1 MGERRNIAGGVGA
14 WSARHPKTAILGWL
28 AFVIVALAIG
38 SAVPTGEITD
48 ADRMI
53 GENAEAARILEEAGV
68 VQPASE
74 MVLVQPRAG
83 SSRTDVDQAL
93 EDLVARLGRSAQVE
107 HLVSPLTPAGAGL
120 QSADGHSRL
129 VTFDI
134 VGDPETASE
143 RIDPV
148 IETVRAAAQDHPT
161 VRVEQFG
168 GTSADKALDGVM
180 ENDFQRAELLSLPIT
195 LLVLLLTFGAL
206 VAAVLPLALALTAF
220 VGALGLVGLA
230 SQLLPV
236 DGSARTVMLLIG
248 LAVGVDYSLF
258 YLKREREERAR
269 GASPTEALRV
279 AAATAG
285 RSVLISGLT
294 VMVAMAGMFLTGFA
308 VFTGMG
314 MATILVVMCSVV
326 GSLTVLPALMGVL
339 GDRVERG
346 RLPLRRRRPAR
357 TSSWHRLLDAVL
369 RRPLAAALAAGIA
382 LAALATPALGLDLR
396 NEGVEDLPQ
405 DLPVMQT
412 YQRIRAAFPGGSSP
426 AEVVVRGEDVTAP
439 AMQDA
444 IAQLR
449 RAALDSGRMNEP
461 ITVETS
467 ADGTV
472 AVVSVPLDG
481 DGEDAASTAAL
492 STLRTL
498 AVETVGAV
506 EGTTVKV
513 TGATAE
519 SAAFKDLM
527 RERTPWVFGFVL
539 FLACL
544 LLLASFRSLVVAGT
558 AIVLNLLGVAASY
571 GALVLVFQ
579 HGVGAE
585 LIGLGSTGAVV
596 NWVPLFLFVIL
607 FGLSMD
613 YHVLILSRITEAR
626 ARGLQTT
633 EAIADG
639 IKASAGVV
647 TSAAVIMVCVFL
659 CFVGLSMTSLK
670 QVGLGLA
677 IAVLI
682 DATVVRVVLLPAVM
696 TLLGERNWYL
706 PRWLDRLPAVEHGVP
721 APDPVVPSP
730 TGTSEAQP
738 DDDEER
744 LLPVGGRA
752 SPS

>member
-28 AFVIVALAIG
+28 AFVIVALGIG

-53 GENAEAARILEEAGV
+53 GENAEAAQILEEAGV
-68 VQPASE
+68 VEPASE
-74 MVLVQPRAG
+74 MVLVQPRTG
-83 SSRTDVDQAL
+83 SSRTEVDHAI
-93 EDLVARLGRSAQVE
+93 EDLVARLGSTAQVE

-120 QSADGHSRL
+120 QSPDGRSRL

-134 VGDPETASE
+134 AGDPETASE

-161 VRVEQFG
+161 VRIEQFG

-180 ENDFQRAELLSLPIT
+180 NDDFRHAELLSLPIT

-230 SQLLPV
+230 SLLLPV

-269 GASPTEALRV
+269 GASPAEALRV

-346 RLPLRRRRPAR
+346 RLPRRRRRPAR
-357 TSSWHRLLDAVL
+357 TSSWHRLLDVVL
-369 RRPLAAALAAGIA
+369 RRPLAAALVAGLG
-382 LAALATPALGLDLR
+382 LAALASPALGLDLR

-412 YQRIRAAFPGGSSP
+412 YQRISAAFPGGSSP
-426 AEVVVRGEDVTAP
+426 AEVVVRGRDVTAP
-439 AMQDA
+439 ALQDA
-444 IAQLR
+444 IVELR
-449 RAALDSGRMNEP
+449 KAALDSGRMNEP

-467 ADGTV
+467 KDSTV

-539 FLACL
+539 LLACL

-579 HGVGAE
+579 HGVGAD

-633 EAIADG
+633 EAIAHG

-670 QVGLGLA
+670 
-677 IAVLI
+677 
-682 DATVVRVVLLPAVM
+682 
-696 TLLGERNWYL
+696 
-706 PRWLDRLPAVEHGVP
+706 
-721 APDPVVPSP
+721 
-730 TGTSEAQP
+730 
-738 DDDEER
+738 
-744 LLPVGGRA
+744 
-752 SPS
+752 

>member
-1 MGERRNIAGGVGA
+1 MERP
-14 WSARHPKTAILGWL
+14 SPQDRHPRL
-28 AFVIVALAIG
+28 AGLRHRRLAIG

-48 ADRMI
+48 SDRMI
-53 GENAEAARILEEAGV
+53 GENAEAAQILEEAGV
-68 VQPASE
+68 VEPASE

-83 SSRTDVDQAL
+83 SSRTEVEHAI
-93 EDLVARLGRSAQVE
+93 EDLVARLGKSAQVE

-120 QSADGHSRL
+120 QSADGRSRL
-129 VTFDI
+129 VTLDI

-161 VRVEQFG
+161 VRIEQFG

-180 ENDFQRAELLSLPIT
+180 DDDFRRAELLSLPIT

-230 SQLLPV
+230 SLLLPV

-279 AAATAG
+279 AAGTAG

-346 RLPLRRRRPAR
+346 RLPLRRRPAR

-369 RRPLAAALAAGIA
+369 RRPLAAALVAG
-382 LAALATPALGLDLR
+382 LGLVALATPALGLDLR
-396 NEGVEDLPQ
+396 NEGIEDLPQ

-412 YQRIRAAFPGGSSP
+412 YQRISAAFPGGSSP
-426 AEVVVRGEDVTAP
+426 AEVVVSGKDVTAP
-439 AMQDA
+439 ALQDA
-444 IAQLR
+444 VAQLR
-449 RAALDSGRMNEP
+449 KAALDSGRMNEP
-461 ITVETS
+461 ITVQTS
-467 ADGTV
+467 EDGTV

-498 AVETVGAV
+498 AAETVGAV
-506 EGTTVKV
+506 DGTTVKV

-539 FLACL
+539 LLACL

-579 HGVGAE
+579 HGVGAD

-613 YHVLILSRITEAR
+613 YHVLILCRITEAR

-633 EAIADG
+633 EAIAHG

-706 PRWLDRLPAVEHGVP
+706 PRWLDRLPAVEHGIP
-721 APDPVVPSP
+721 APAPVIASP
-730 TGTSEAQP
+730 PHTADALP
-738 DDDEER
+738 DDDGER
-744 LLPVGGRA
+744 LLPVGGG
-752 SPS
+752 SPSV

>member
-14 WSARHPKTAILGWL
+14 WSARHPKTALLGWL

-53 GENAEAARILEEAGV
+53 GENAEAAQILEEAGV

-83 SSRTDVDQAL
+83 SSRTDVEQAI

-120 QSADGHSRL
+120 QSADGRSRL

-134 VGDPETASE
+134 AGDPETASE

-148 IETVRAAAQDHPT
+148 IDAVRAAAQDHPT

-180 ENDFQRAELLSLPIT
+180 EDDFRRAELLSLPIT

-230 SQLLPV
+230 SLLLPV

-346 RLPLRRRRPAR
+346 RLPLRRRPAR
-357 TSSWHRLLDAVL
+357 KGSWHRLLDAVL
-369 RRPLAAALAAGIA
+369 RRPLAAALVAGLG

-412 YQRIRAAFPGGSSP
+412 YQRISAAFPGGSSP
-426 AEVVVRGEDVTAP
+426 AEVVVRGKDVTGP
-439 AMQDA
+439 ALQDA
-444 IAQLR
+444 IAELR
-449 RAALDSGRMNEP
+449 RAAVDSGRMNEP
-461 ITVETS
+461 ITVQTS

-481 DGEDAASTAAL
+481 DGENATSTAAL

-498 AVETVGAV
+498 AGETVGAV
-506 EGTTVKV
+506 DGTTVKV

-539 FLACL
+539 LLACL

-558 AIVLNLLGVAASY
+558 AVVLNLLGVAASY
-571 GALVLVFQ
+571 GVLVLVFQ
-579 HGVGAE
+579 HGVGAD

-626 ARGLQTT
+626 ARGMQTT

-706 PRWLDRLPAVEHGVP
+706 PRWLERLPAVEHGVP
-721 APDPVVPSP
+721 APDPVIPLA
-730 TGTSEAQP
+730 TGTSEAQAG
-738 DDDEER
+738 DDGDR
-744 LLPVGGRA
+744 LVPVGGA
-752 SPS
+752 APSV